1 MNARRSAGQSVRKNT
16 VNQVLNK
23 AVKEI
28 IVDNALAKAGIPQRK
43 KALRAARVDWAERV
57 RLKAIGGPEAEAEV
71 LKTEKKIAALIAK
84 LPEELRT
91 DNMIIRTRADIYLNL
106 AGSRV
111 CAYFNGNYKGYESGS
126 PEHICKVTPYEYTLL
141 ADDPLV
147 TEFYGFDALYR
158 EIKSDEA
165 DIRQNVTAALD
176 KARTVKRLL
185 EQWPEAKELLPAEN
199 ATVPLPPAIRRE
211 ALNEMIG
218 LPSEVEDGD

>member
-1 MNARRSAGQSVRKNT
+1 M
-16 VNQVLNK
+16 NQVLNK

-43 KALRAARVDWAERV
+43 KALRAARADWAERV

-158 EIKSDEA
+158 EIKSDET

-185 EQWPEAKELLPAEN
+185 EQWPEAKELLPAED
-199 ATVPLPPAIRRE
+199 AVVPLPPAIRRE

>member
-1 MNARRSAGQSVRKNT
+1 M
-16 VNQVLNK
+16 NQVLNK
-23 AVKEI
+23 AIKEK

-43 KALRAARVDWAERV
+43 KALRAARADWAERV
-57 RLKAIGGPEAEAEV
+57 RLAAIGGPEAESEV
-71 LKTEKKIAALIAK
+71 LKTEKKIAALVAK

-91 DNMIIRTRADIYLNL
+91 NNMIIRRDSDIYLNL

-111 CAYFNGNYKGYESGS
+111 SAYFNGNYRAYEQGEPGS
-126 PEHICKVTPYEYTLL
+126 IRKITPYEYTLL

-147 TEFYGFDALYR
+147 TEFYSFDALYK
-158 EIKSDEA
+158 EIKSDET

-185 EQWPEAKELLPAEN
+185 EQWPEAKELLPAEDT
-199 ATVPLPPAIRRE
+199 AVPLPPAIRRE

-218 LPSEVEDGD
+218 LPSEVADGD

>member
-1 MNARRSAGQSVRKNT
+1 MNQI
-16 VNQVLNK
+16 LNK
-23 AVKEI
+23 AIKEK

-43 KALRAARVDWAERV
+43 KSLRAARADWAERV

-71 LKTEKKIAALIAK
+71 LKTEKKITALIAK
-84 LPEELRT
+84 LPEELQTNNTFVRK
-91 DNMIIRTRADIYLNL
+91 DSDIYLNL

-111 CAYFNGNYKGYESGS
+111 SAYFNGNYRSYEQGA
-126 PEHICKVTPYEYTLL
+126 PDHIRKIAPYEYTLL

-158 EIKSDEA
+158 EIQSDET
-165 DIRQNVTAALD
+165 DIRQNVTAALA

-185 EQWPEAKELLPAEN
+185 EQWPEAKELLPAED
-199 ATVPLPPAIRRE
+199 AAVPLPPAIRRE

-218 LPSEVEDGD
+218 LPTEVADGD